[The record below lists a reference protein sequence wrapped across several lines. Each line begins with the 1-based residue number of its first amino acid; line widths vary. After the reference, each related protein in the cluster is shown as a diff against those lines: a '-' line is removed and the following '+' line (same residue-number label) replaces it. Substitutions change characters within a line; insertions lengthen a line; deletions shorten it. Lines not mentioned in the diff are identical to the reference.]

1 MLTLRE
7 GPAPN
12 GALPPGMQ
20 GAAVILRRRARRLPL
35 GAWTLIAFLLA
46 VAVAVGRRAGGFHDA
61 AMDWDESLY
70 VVMARRW
77 LEGDLPYVAV
87 YDLHPVG
94 LPALI
99 AAATW
104 LLDDGLLAA
113 RLTAALAVAGTCAA
127 LFFAGA
133 RFARDRATG
142 VVAALLYGIH
152 MLRPET
158 LAPNTELYNNFLVT
172 LAAILLFGQAERI
185 RAGRTPRTVPALAAA
200 ALLGVGLQIKYV
212 IAPEAAGFCLAFL
225 SCWWRAGAP
234 VRRVFGLA
242 GGLVFAGLTPTLVV
256 AAYFWSQGALQPYL
270 GATIGSNLAYVAH
283 VPDGDEVLH
292 RVFIGLKPIAL
303 VAAGGI
309 AALALLG
316 RGAAVRLGPATPLL
330 LRGCALWLLLAAVN
344 VVLPM
349 KFFAHYFWALLPPL
363 CLLAAVL
370 VASLRRPA
378 WRFPVLA
385 QVAAVLLLAAPPLR
399 AIARELVD
407 PADPLLRATE
417 QVTACIR
424 EHPAA
429 RPGLYVFNW
438 DPILYETTRTPPP
451 TRFVLPGELADYSD
465 SAGVDAPAEIARI
478 LAGQPGHIVVAR
490 PSYTPFSP
498 EAFALLD
505 TAVAGYELACTVPFR
520 VNVKRTAQAFVYRAP
535 PGIP

>member
-1 MLTLRE
+1 ML
-7 GPAPN
+7 
-12 GALPPGMQ
+12 
-20 GAAVILRRRARRLPL
+20 
-35 GAWTLIAFLLA
+35 LLA

-70 VVMARRW
+70 IVMARRW

-99 AAATW
+99 AAVTW
-104 LLDDGLLAA
+104 LLGDGVIAA

-133 RFARDRATG
+133 RFARDRVTG
-142 VVAALLYGIH
+142 AVAALLYGIY

-158 LAPNTELYNNFLVT
+158 LAPNTELSNNLVVT

-185 RAGRTPRTVPALAAA
+185 HAGRPLRRIPALAAA

-225 SCWWRAGAP
+225 ALWWRAGASARG
-234 VRRVFGLA
+234 VAELA
-242 GGLVFAGLTPTLVV
+242 GGLMLAGLTPTLVV
-256 AAYFWSQGALQPYL
+256 VAYFWSHGALQPYL
-270 GATIGSNLAYVAH
+270 DATIGSNLSYVAH
-283 VPDGDEVLH
+283 VPNGDEILH
-292 RVFIGLKPIAL
+292 RVFIGFKPIAL
-303 VAAGGI
+303 VAAGGA
-309 AALALLG
+309 AALALLR
-316 RGAAVRLGPATPLL
+316 RGAASRTDRAPAPLL
-330 LRGCALWLLLAAVN
+330 LRGCALWLLLAAAN

-349 KFFAHYFWALLPPL
+349 KFFAHYFYALLPPL

-370 VASLRRPA
+370 VASLRRPG
-378 WRFPVLA
+378 WRFGLLA
-385 QVAAVLLLAAPPLR
+385 QVVAVLLLAAPPLR
-399 AIARELVD
+399 ALAREIVD
-407 PADPLLRATE
+407 PVDPLLRATE
-417 QVTACIR
+417 QATACIR

-438 DPILYETTRTPPP
+438 DPVLYETTRTTPP
-451 TRFVLPGELADYSD
+451 TRFVLPGELAVYSD

-478 LAGQPGHIVVAR
+478 LAGRPGHIVVAR

-498 EAFALLD
+498 EAFALVDEAL
-505 TAVAGYELACTVPFR
+505 AGYELACTVPFR

-535 PGIP
+535 AGAPTNAP